1 MARNPRASRGD
12 NGDDMNTE
20 WSDHEI
26 EMLLRGRGSASG
38 DLARLRPVIEALR
51 ARTQGQPDTASVA
64 AMASVLAEAVR
75 HPSSDGIRKRSGAS
89 RPAAAWRRRAGY
101 AAVAAILAS
110 FGIAGTAAAADGAA
124 PGDLLYG
131 IDRALEKVGIGNGGS
146 HERLQEA
153 EVLVERGEVDD
164 ALHLAADALREQGD
178 TASTAL
184 EDAAAILE
192 SNGSENSAEV
202 HARVAE
208 MLRWMSTADPKSADF
223 GQQVSAYAHQIGDK
237 ASDPDVSA
245 DPNAPGNS
253 GNAGKPDNPGNS
265 GSAGK
270 PDNPG
275 NSDNAGKPEKDKTTP
290 SHPSGGPPADG

>member
-1 MARNPRASRGD
+1 
-12 NGDDMNTE
+12 MNTE

-26 EMLLRGRGSASG
+26 EMLLRGRGPASG
-38 DLARLRPVIEALR
+38 DLARLRPVIDSLR

-64 AMASVLAEAVR
+64 AMAAVLADAVR

-110 FGIAGTAAAADGAA
+110 VGVAGTAAAADGAA

-153 EVLVERGEVDD
+153 EVLVDRGEVDA
-164 ALHLAADALREQGD
+164 ALHHAADAFRGQGD
-178 TASTAL
+178 SATSAL
-184 EDAAAILE
+184 EDAAAALE
-192 SNGSENSAEV
+192 ANGSENSAEV

-208 MLRWMSTADPKSADF
+208 MLQWMSAADPKEENF
-223 GQQVSAYAHQIGDK
+223 GQQVSSRARQIGDK
-237 ASDPDVSA
+237 TDDPAANDTS
-245 DPNAPGNS
+245 APGNS
-253 GNAGKPDNPGNS
+253 GNAGKPDEPGNS

-270 PDNPG
+270 PDSPG
-275 NSDNAGKPEKDKTTP
+275 NSGNAGNHNKDKTNP
-290 SHPSGGPPADG
+290 SHPSEGPPADG